1 VDLVVILI
9 IDNFL
14 TPKECKTLIKTYN
27 QNEAVATQW
36 PRHAMGPCAHVINT
50 TNIFNPLLQRTLSR
64 TQKVV
69 KQYFNTEISI
79 DWAELKKH
87 DKGTS
92 HPFHFDDAKA
102 DTVLFSVVYL
112 NTLSSGYTI
121 FKDETQVVPIT
132 GRLLL
137 FDGQKYF
144 HGVNQTQEERY
155 TVSTW
160 YKLFSSKM

>member
-1 VDLVVILI
+1 MILI

-14 TPKECKTLIKTYN
+14 TTKECKTLIKTYN

-36 PRHAMGPCAHVINT
+36 PPHAMGPCAHVIST

-69 KQYFNTEISI
+69 KQYFNPKISI

-87 DKGTS
+87 DKGAS
-92 HPFHFDDAKA
+92 HSFHFDIAKA

-144 HGVNQTQEERY
+144 NGVSQIQEERY

-160 YKLFSSKM
+160 YKLSS